1 MRTRIMLLAAGLL
14 AGCGDK
20 ETIAQD
26 SGDSSSGGSDSGEAD
41 IETEPVS
48 TYESGQFRVSLL
60 SIESDMTVGVD
71 LDGDGE
77 VDNKLPQVLQLA
89 ATLTGEPLDVDSL
102 NTVLL
107 SDISKGALILLTELG
122 YTDRALT
129 VDAMLGVADKSG
141 ALSVDKSSYTD
152 GVPNTRFSGAFSS
165 QTDYTSSSERIELP
179 FPLLVGE
186 PAVLVPLELA
196 QNIGSVDGSAN
207 GGIIVGAV
215 PVDDFMSQVIDPV
228 IPTGE
233 DYDPSDFL
241 DMDRDELLDFIY
253 EFATG
258 ETMADITLA
267 DGRKAV
273 SAVVNYSAETSS
285 F

>member
-1 MRTRIMLLAAGLL
+1 MKELGL
-14 AGCGDK
+14 
-20 ETIAQD
+20 D
-26 SGDSSSGGSDSGEAD
+26 SISEPAHDNDHASDTTNTARSED
-41 IETEPVS
+41 EK
-48 TYESGQFRVSLL
+48 
-60 SIESDMTVGVD
+60 SDNSD
-71 LDGDGE
+71 YWSPDE
-77 VDNKLPQVLQLA
+77 VD
-89 ATLTGEPLDVDSL
+89 E
-102 NTVLL
+102 
-107 SDISKGALILLTELG
+107 ELKPD
-122 YTDRALT
+122 T
-129 VDAMLGVADKSG
+129 
-141 ALSVDKSSYTD
+141 
-152 GVPNTRFSGAFSS
+152 
-165 QTDYTSSSERIELP
+165 
-179 FPLLVGE
+179 
-186 PAVLVPLELA
+186 VLVPLELA